1 MDPCQAATHWAKRFS
16 LASRAILDVS
26 LRPWGLGATQYQVL
40 WHLAHDGPLP
50 QRDLQTLLSI
60 EKPTLSEV
68 ISALVRKGLA
78 AQTPNPKD
86 QRQKLLSLT
95 QAGLVLWQSLR
106 DPTDLILQTAFHS
119 GPEAKLAL
127 ISRVLQ
133 TGTQRLQTHLNEGK
147 KPWPS

>member
-16 LASRAILDVS
+16 LALRAILDVS

-68 ISALVRKGLA
+68 ISALPTRAWPPKR
-78 AQTPNPKD
+78 QTP
-86 QRQKLLSLT
+86 RTS
-95 QAGLVLWQSLR
+95 
-106 DPTDLILQTAFHS
+106 
-119 GPEAKLAL
+119 AK
-127 ISRVLQ
+127 SC
-133 TGTQRLQTHLNEGK
+133 
-147 KPWPS
+147 